1 MKKQLEKNLPS
12 FVLSY
17 LKKYSSY
24 KWSIEAEELNNIN
37 NIVVIPVIQEHENIS
52 NLLKSIAEN
61 ETNYFDETLFLY
73 VINNPKNCSKEI
85 KEDNRKTIEYLKD
98 LIKKKSG
105 NYLEKIIYEKGIKI
119 GVVDASSSGKELP
132 DKEAG
137 VGLARKI
144 GMDLALKIFDYN
156 NNRKKILI
164 CLDADCIVEKNYFQ
178 EIIDNFNKKNYNAAC
193 VYYEHILPEKEDE
206 KLAIICYE
214 LFLRYYVTGL
224 KYANSHYA
232 YQTIG
237 STIVCD
243 AESYCKVGGMN
254 KRKAGEDFYFLEKL
268 AKITTIHQITT
279 TTVYP
284 SSRVSMRVPFGTGK
298 RISRF
303 LQNPVN
309 EYYLYHPKSFD
320 ILKNWLEI
328 FHSEIITDENYYLNE
343 AEKIHIRLKEFL
355 EINSFKSAMKNIF
368 ENSKNDEQI
377 QKQKLYWFDAFKT
390 LKLIHYLRDTDFRM
404 VNTFD
409 AIDEL
414 IKMFSQKINIKR
426 NENIP
431 PLEVQL
437 EYLNFLRKLNKTF

>member
-1 MKKQLEKNLPS
+1 MKKPLEKNLPP

-24 KWSIEAEELNNIN
+24 KWSIEAEEFNNIN
-37 NIVVIPVIQEHENIS
+37 NIVVIPIIQEYENIS

-61 ETNYFDETLFLY
+61 ETNYFDETLLLF
-73 VINNPKNCSKEI
+73 VINNPPNCSKEI

-98 LIKKKSG
+98 LIKKKSR
-105 NYLEKIIYEKGIKI
+105 YDFAKKIYEKGIKI
-119 GVVDASSSGKELP
+119 GIIDASSSGKELP

-144 GMDLALKIFDYN
+144 GMDLALKVFDYN

-164 CLDADCIVEKNYFQ
+164 CLDADCIVEKNYLQ
-178 EIIDNFNKKNYNAAC
+178 EIIYNFNKKNYNAAC

-224 KYANSHYA
+224 KYAGSHYA

-243 AESYCKVGGMN
+243 AESYCKAGGMN

-268 AKITTIHQITT
+268 AKITTIHQINT

-284 SSRVSMRVPFGTGK
+284 SSRVSLRVPFGTGK
-298 RISRF
+298 RISKF

-328 FHSEIITDENYYLNE
+328 FHSGIITDENYYLNE

-368 ENSKNDEQI
+368 ENSKSNEQI

-390 LKLIHYLRDTDFRM
+390 LKLIHYLRDTDFSM
-404 VNTFD
+404 INMFD

-431 PLEVQL
+431 SLEVQL
-437 EYLNFLRKLNKTF
+437 EYLNYMRELNKTF